1 METPKLSV
9 LPYKG
14 TRDFYPRDMK
24 LRNWFYGVIRQSLEN
39 ACFEEYEGPML
50 ESLDLYAA
58 KSGEELAK
66 EQTYNFSDRGGRD
79 LAIRPEMTP
88 TVARMVAA

>member
-9 LPYKG
+9 LPYNG
-14 TRDFYPRDMK
+14 TRVFYPRDMK

-58 KSGEELAK
+58 KSGEELAR
-66 EQTYNFSDRGGRD
+66 S
-79 LAIRPEMTP
+79 RPITLP
-88 TVARMVAA
+88 TAAGATLPSALK